1 MRFSTLG
8 YSIKQGVKNIWR
20 NKMFSLASIATMGAC
35 IFLFGI
41 FFAVVINFN
50 YIVKNAETDV
60 SMTVFFNEDVD
71 QATIDEIGTEIK
83 AKTDVVKE
91 CKYVSADETWENFA
105 KQYFEGKEEY
115 KDGFKPNDNPLA
127 TSAHYEVYVYQVE
140 TQDALAEYIRS
151 LDGVREVKQ
160 AEGATTTLTTMNRV
174 IGYVSIAIILI
185 LLGSFVPLAAGKEI
199 PFVSFIGNK
208 NFAMLVGVLYAALV
222 SRKYLTKSITTIMSE
237 GADQVGL
244 ILLITGAGGAFGKIL
259 QATGIA
265 DYIAGT
271 LSGFSIPILVLCFV
285 ICQIIRCAQGS
296 TTVALTTT
304 AAIMAGTIAT
314 SGVSPIL
321 CAIAICAGGIGL
333 SMPNDSGFWAISRFF
348 GISVPD
354 TIRGWSIGGFVAG
367 VAILIFVSIL
377 SLFQGFL
384 PGLM

>member
-60 SMTVFFNEDVD
+60 SMTVFFNEDAD
-71 QATIDEIGTEIK
+71 QATIDEIGTEIR

-185 LLGSFVPLAAGKEI
+185 LLA
-199 PFVSFIGNK
+199 VSVFLISNT
-208 NFAMLVGVLYAALV
+208 V
-222 SRKYLTKSITTIMSE
+222 TI
-237 GADQVGL
+237 
-244 ILLITGAGGAFGKIL
+244 
-259 QATGIA
+259 
-265 DYIAGT
+265 
-271 LSGFSIPILVLCFV
+271 
-285 ICQIIRCAQGS
+285 
-296 TTVALTTT
+296 
-304 AAIMAGTIAT
+304 
-314 SGVSPIL
+314 
-321 CAIAICAGGIGL
+321 
-333 SMPNDSGFWAISRFF
+333 
-348 GISVPD
+348 GISVRKEEIGIMKLIGATDYFVRAPFVVEGIVIGLIGAAIPLGILYVLYEKIILYIGD
-354 TIRGWSIGGFVAG
+354 KFKFISNMIQFLSVDQVFHTLVPVALLLGVGIGFIGSRITIRKHLKV
-367 VAILIFVSIL
+367 
-377 SLFQGFL
+377 
-384 PGLM
+384 

>member
-20 NKMFSLASIATMGAC
+20 NKMFSLASIATMSAC
-35 IFLFGI
+35 IFLFGLFFSILVNGI

-60 SMTVFFNEDVD
+60 SMTVFFNEDAD

-185 LLGSFVPLAAGKEI
+185 LLAVSVFLISNTVTIGISVRKEEIGIMKLIGATNLFVRA
-199 PFVSFIGNK
+199 PFLIEGILIG
-208 NFAMLVGVLYAALV
+208 LVGAAIPLGLLYVVYNRVISYVMTEFSVLSNFMAFMPV
-222 SRKYLTKSITTIMSE
+222 SAVFRILLP
-237 GADQVGL
+237 VGL
-244 ILLITGAGGAFGKIL
+244 ILG
-259 QATGIA
+259 
-265 DYIAGT
+265 
-271 LSGFSIPILVLCFV
+271 
-285 ICQIIRCAQGS
+285 
-296 TTVALTTT
+296 
-304 AAIMAGTIAT
+304 M
-314 SGVSPIL
+314 
-321 CAIAICAGGIGL
+321 GIGL
-333 SMPNDSGFWAISRFF
+333 VGSIF
-348 GISVPD
+348 
-354 TIRGWSIGGFVAG
+354 TIRKHLKV
-367 VAILIFVSIL
+367 
-377 SLFQGFL
+377 
-384 PGLM
+384 

>member
-50 YIVKNAETDV
+50 SIVKNAETDV
-60 SMTVFFNEDVD
+60 SLTVFFIE
-71 QATIDEIGTEIK
+71 
-83 AKTDVVKE
+83 DVVKE

-185 LLGSFVPLAAGKEI
+185 LLAVSVFLISNTVTIGISVRKEEIGIMKLIGATNLFVRA
-199 PFVSFIGNK
+199 PFLIEGILIG
-208 NFAMLVGVLYAALV
+208 LVGAAIPLGLLYVVYNRVISYVMTEFSVLSNFMAFMPV
-222 SRKYLTKSITTIMSE
+222 SAVFRILLP
-237 GADQVGL
+237 VGL
-244 ILLITGAGGAFGKIL
+244 ILG
-259 QATGIA
+259 
-265 DYIAGT
+265 
-271 LSGFSIPILVLCFV
+271 
-285 ICQIIRCAQGS
+285 
-296 TTVALTTT
+296 
-304 AAIMAGTIAT
+304 M
-314 SGVSPIL
+314 
-321 CAIAICAGGIGL
+321 GIGL
-333 SMPNDSGFWAISRFF
+333 VGSIF
-348 GISVPD
+348 
-354 TIRGWSIGGFVAG
+354 TIRKHLKV
-367 VAILIFVSIL
+367 
-377 SLFQGFL
+377 
-384 PGLM
+384 

>member
-185 LLGSFVPLAAGKEI
+185 LLAVSVFLISNTVTIGIIMKLIGATNLFVRA
-199 PFVSFIGNK
+199 PFLIEGILIG
-208 NFAMLVGVLYAALV
+208 LVGAAIPLGLLYVVYNRVISYVMTEFSVLSNFMAFMPV
-222 SRKYLTKSITTIMSE
+222 SAVFRILLP
-237 GADQVGL
+237 VGL
-244 ILLITGAGGAFGKIL
+244 ILG
-259 QATGIA
+259 
-265 DYIAGT
+265 
-271 LSGFSIPILVLCFV
+271 
-285 ICQIIRCAQGS
+285 
-296 TTVALTTT
+296 
-304 AAIMAGTIAT
+304 M
-314 SGVSPIL
+314 
-321 CAIAICAGGIGL
+321 GIGL
-333 SMPNDSGFWAISRFF
+333 VGSIF
-348 GISVPD
+348 
-354 TIRGWSIGGFVAG
+354 TIRKHLKV
-367 VAILIFVSIL
+367 
-377 SLFQGFL
+377 
-384 PGLM
+384 

>member
-140 TQDALAEYIRS
+140 TQDALSVFLIS
-151 LDGVREVKQ
+151 NTVTIGISVRKEEIGIMKLI
-160 AEGATTTLTTMNRV
+160 GATNLFVRAPFLIEGILIGLVGAAIPLGLLYVVYNRV
-174 IGYVSIAIILI
+174 ISYVMTEFSVLSNFMAFMPVSAVFRI
-185 LLGSFVPLAAGKEI
+185 LLP
-199 PFVSFIGNK
+199 
-208 NFAMLVGVLYAALV
+208 
-222 SRKYLTKSITTIMSE
+222 
-237 GADQVGL
+237 VGL
-244 ILLITGAGGAFGKIL
+244 ILG
-259 QATGIA
+259 
-265 DYIAGT
+265 
-271 LSGFSIPILVLCFV
+271 
-285 ICQIIRCAQGS
+285 
-296 TTVALTTT
+296 
-304 AAIMAGTIAT
+304 M
-314 SGVSPIL
+314 
-321 CAIAICAGGIGL
+321 GIGL
-333 SMPNDSGFWAISRFF
+333 VGSIF
-348 GISVPD
+348 
-354 TIRGWSIGGFVAG
+354 TIRKHLKV
-367 VAILIFVSIL
+367 
-377 SLFQGFL
+377 
-384 PGLM
+384 